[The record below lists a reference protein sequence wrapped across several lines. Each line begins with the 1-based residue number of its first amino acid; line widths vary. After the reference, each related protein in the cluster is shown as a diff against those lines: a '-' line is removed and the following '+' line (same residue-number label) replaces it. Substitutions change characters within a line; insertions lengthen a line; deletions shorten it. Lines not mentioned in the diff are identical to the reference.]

1 MHSLTI
7 PPTKEMIIPLEK
19 RPIDVIVEWGRA
31 NIDRLLTLG
40 FSLDQII
47 LDPGIGFGK
56 SIYQNIEILQ
66 KVVEF
71 QKMGV
76 KIMIGHSR
84 KSYLS
89 AFSARLAAH
98 RDIETIAV
106 SCFLAEKVDFLR
118 VHNIEDHM
126 HFLTVYKNF
135 TQTI

>member
-1 MHSLTI
+1 M
-7 PPTKEMIIPLEK
+7 
-19 RPIDVIVEWGRA
+19 
-31 NIDRLLTLG
+31 LTLG

-56 SIYQNIEILQ
+56 SLYQNIEILQ

-135 TQTI
+135 AQKI